1 MAEWIGVTISAVGA
15 VSTAAG
21 VLAALWQY
29 RRNSLESR
37 RRDRRDEL
45 VVALE
50 RDGSVRA
57 GPGRQE
63 RAGDARLGPAGA
75 QLAMADGTSRAVR
88 VDADLFIAALRSNQA
103 PVHEGW
109 PWLPEEDRHRLAE
122 KAASKGGG
130 FTPEETAIRSAF
142 DRFLDRLERIE
153 TLIERD
159 VISAEDFE
167 THFCLLARTHGRD
180 AVGLA
185 QPLRPAQARRALG
198 LYRPL
203 PLLQHAQAVRA
214 TSGRRRKR
222 SADPHGNSAICS
234 SPSVSG

>member
-37 RRDRRDEL
+37 RRDRRDKA
-45 VVALE
+45 VVAANE
-50 RDGSVRA
+50 MEVFGRD
-57 GPGRQE
+57 
-63 RAGDARLGPAGA
+63 PAVKNA
-75 QLAMADGTSRAVR
+75 LAMLDWDPPVLQLAMADGTSRAVR

-109 PWLPEEDRHRLAE
+109 PWLPEEDRRRLAE
-122 KAASKGGG
+122 AAGKGGG

-167 THFCLLARTHGRD
+167 THFAYWLELMGEVPSASLNHFAPLKRAALWGYIDHYRFSNTRKLFARYKR
-180 AVGLA
+180 AAPQPVG
-185 QPLRPAQARRALG
+185 
-198 LYRPL
+198 
-203 PLLQHAQAVRA
+203 
-214 TSGRRRKR
+214 
-222 SADPHGNSAICS
+222 
-234 SPSVSG
+234 